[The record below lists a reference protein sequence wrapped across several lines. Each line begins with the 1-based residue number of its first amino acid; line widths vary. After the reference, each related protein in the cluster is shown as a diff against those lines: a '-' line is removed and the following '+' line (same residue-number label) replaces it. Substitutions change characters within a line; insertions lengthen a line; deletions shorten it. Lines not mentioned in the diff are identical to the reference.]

1 MEGVCDVSAP
11 LLHLQQLRLKLQLQQ
26 THKIY
31 FNERKRQSDLSG
43 QTRQHNA
50 SQFLVFLWKKL
61 LKGKT
66 PLNCCFILVTIDLS
80 IETISSKKKKLK
92 TK

>member
-43 QTRQHNA
+43 QTRQ
-50 SQFLVFLWKKL
+50 QFIVFLWKKL

-80 IETISSKKKKLK
+80 IETISSKNKN
-92 TK
+92 